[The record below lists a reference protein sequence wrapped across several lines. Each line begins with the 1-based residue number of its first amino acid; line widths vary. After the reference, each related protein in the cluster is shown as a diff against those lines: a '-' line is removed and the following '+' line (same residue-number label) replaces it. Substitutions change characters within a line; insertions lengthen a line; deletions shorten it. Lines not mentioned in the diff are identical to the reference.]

1 MKLEMQM
8 ENRAHLMLGKLL
20 LAGIVFWTVVTLWV
34 LG

>member
-1 MKLEMQM
+1 MTMD
-8 ENRAHLMLGKLL
+8 ENNGHLMLGKLL